1 LRPYLLA
8 AGVVILRALAF
19 PHGSQGQV
27 PVLTLPTKAGHS
39 FVEAPLMRMP
49 FVRTTV
55 KLSIGAG
62 ESGELDYGT
71 VVLPQGDTL
80 VALRGQLAVAN
91 LAFEY
96 QYAVRDW
103 LGVYTEVSGR
113 ARTGTDGPSLFETGV
128 SYGVGFEMGWLAQ
141 LHESERS
148 LLSGSFYLAKRD
160 VAFIEP
166 LGFVEDGVQGRPPE
180 LMTTTPSL
188 RVGTSVHY
196 ALAISR
202 VVGVYG
208 TGTASFGESLR
219 DRETEWLF
227 GLVGGVSLDLKAE
240 GVPIGIAL
248 TGRTDDDASA
258 IGSAKGPW
266 AALGVRL
273 TYTRPTD
280 MQLSLVSTVNRVPFT
295 EAERMTVT
303 EIGVEMRYYFF

>member
-1 LRPYLLA
+1 MSPYISA
-8 AGVVILRALAF
+8 AWGAILVALAL
-19 PHGSQGQV
+19 PLGTWGQAPAQTV
-27 PVLTLPTKAGHS
+27 PTKAGHS

-62 ESGELDYGT
+62 KSGELDYGT
-71 VVLPQGDTL
+71 VILPEGDTL
-80 VALRGQLAVAN
+80 VDLGGELLVTN

-103 LGVYTEVSGR
+103 LGVYTEILGR
-113 ARTGTDGPSLFETGV
+113 ARTGTDGPSLVKTGV
-128 SYGVGFEMGWLAQ
+128 SYGVGFEVGWLAQ
-141 LHESERS
+141 LRESERS
-148 LLSGSFYLAKRD
+148 LLSGSLYLARRD
-160 VAFIEP
+160 IAFIEP
-166 LGFVEDGVQGRPPE
+166 LGFVEDRVQGRPPE
-180 LMTTTPSL
+180 LITTTPSL
-188 RVGTSVHY
+188 RVGSSVHY
-196 ALAISR
+196 ALSISS
-202 VVGVYG
+202 VFGVYG

-227 GLVGGVSLDLKAE
+227 GLVGGVSVDLKSQ

-258 IGSAKGPW
+258 IGSANGPW
-266 AALGVRL
+266 TAVGVRL

-295 EAERMTVT
+295 EAEKMTVW
-303 EIGVEMRYYFF
+303 EVGVEMRYYFF